1 MHVGHVL
8 TYLYR
13 WMKIQEMDGKK
24 DFDKQF

>member
-1 MHVGHVL
+1 MHVL

-13 WMKIQEMDGKK
+13 WMKIQEMDGKT